1 MKVIKKVHLYKN
13 GKNSFSDAFDK
24 YAQEHNHN
32 KEVVQQIAKHYSI
45 KKAQINDQIDNV
57 VDELSSI
64 LSTKNLTTREIHI
77 KEIGGLQFDDPL
89 IVFTKENK
97 TPIVIYPNDR
107 FRPYFISPVTGD
119 YYIVTSDMME
129 ELDDKAISF
138 YHPLPKNKLTA
149 KGYLK
154 YARKFIK
161 PFDGI
166 SIVLMIALVT
176 AIGMINPYL
185 LKRLTGEVVKSGDMN
200 LFYVIAIEMTAIY
213 ISFLLIKAVQQI
225 VNARISIKSER
236 NIHAALMMRVLSLP
250 GSFFKKYNTGEL
262 NARISSVST
271 LYSLIM
277 DGIVLT
283 GLSSIM
289 SLIYLVQ
296 IRDFAPTLIL
306 PTLGIVSLNI
316 LFIIV
321 ISIVERRLMRKQMLA
336 SSKERGVSYGL
347 INGIQKIRLTGSEKE
362 AYQKWEDAYKVYQ
375 KVKFNPPFII
385 KIAPA
390 ISIII
395 ALAGNVLLYYLVA
408 KNNIDTSS
416 YVAFLASYGSLS
428 GALLLLTSIVGNA
441 TKIRP
446 LQEMIVPIIE
456 EEPENAGNK
465 KNVDHL
471 NGNIKIYHLSFK
483 YEENLPL
490 VLNDI
495 SIDIKEGDYIAIV
508 GETGCGKSTLVR
520 LLLGLE
526 KPTEGTIYYDEN
538 DIKDLNLSSLRK
550 KIGSVTQNGALFH
563 ADILS
568 NIIITA
574 PNLGEKEAW
583 EAAKIASI
591 DKDIEEMPM
600 KMRTIIS
607 EGQGGISGGQ
617 KQRILIAR
625 AVVNKPKI
633 LIFDEATSSL
643 DNMAQSLISEAIDK
657 LNCTRIVI
665 AHRLSTIKK
674 CQRILYIEGGKI
686 LEDGTYQEL
695 IDKNGKFK
703 DLVEKQR
710 INS

>member
-1 MKVIKKVHLYKN
+1 MSVIKKVHRYRN
-13 GKNSFSDAFDK
+13 GKNSFSEAFDQ
-24 YAQEHNHN
+24 YAAEHNHK
-32 KEVVQQIAKHYSI
+32 KEVVEQIAKHYRI
-45 KKAQINDQIDNV
+45 KEPKINDEIHDV
-57 VDELSSI
+57 VEEISTVVSS
-64 LSTKNLTTREIHI
+64 KNLYPREVPLTN
-77 KEIGGLQFDDPL
+77 IGGLQFDDPL
-89 IVFTKENK
+89 IVFTKQNR

-107 FRPYFISPVTGD
+107 YRPYFISPVTGD
-119 YYIVTSDMME
+119 FYIVTSDMME

-138 YHPLPKNKLTA
+138 YHPLPKKKLTL
-149 KGYLK
+149 KGYLE

-161 PFDGI
+161 PFDAI
-166 SIVLMIALVT
+166 AILLMIVLVT
-176 AIGMINPYL
+176 GIGMINPYL
-185 LKRLTGEVVKSGDMN
+185 LKRLTGEVVENANMN
-200 LFYVIAIEMTAIY
+200 LFYVIALQMTGVY
-213 ISFLLIKAVQQI
+213 VSYLLIKAVQQI

-236 NIHAALMMRVLSLP
+236 NLHAALMMRVLSLP

-262 NARISSVST
+262 NARIGSVSA
-271 LYSLIM
+271 LYSLIIE
-277 DGIVLT
+277 GIVLT

-296 IRDFAPTLIL
+296 IRDFTPSLIL
-306 PTLGIVSLNI
+306 PTLGIVILN
-316 LFIIV
+316 LAFIIV
-321 ISIVERRLMRKQMLA
+321 ISILERRLMRKQMLA

-347 INGIQKIRLTGSEKE
+347 INGIQKIRLTGSENE
-362 AYQKWEDAYKVYQ
+362 AFNKWEESYQVFQ
-375 KVKFNPPFII
+375 KVKFNPPFLI

-390 ISIII
+390 ISIVI
-395 ALAGNVLLYYLVA
+395 ALAGNVLLYYLIA
-408 KNNIDTSS
+408 KNNISTSS
-416 YVAFLASYGSLS
+416 YVAFLASYGTLT
-428 GALLLLTSIVGNA
+428 GALFQLTNIVGSA

-446 LQEMIVPIIE
+446 LQEMIAPIIE
-456 EEPENAGNK
+456 EEQENVGK
-465 KNVDHL
+465 KKMVPSL
-471 NGNIKIYHLSFK
+471 TGNIKIEHVTFK

-495 SIDIKEGDYIAIV
+495 SIDIKEGDYLAIV

-526 KPTEGTIYYDEN
+526 EPTEGTIYYDGN
-538 DIKDLNLSSLRK
+538 DMRRLNLSSLRK
-550 KIGSVTQNGALFH
+550 RIGSVTQNGSLFH

-583 EAAKIASI
+583 EAAKIACI

-617 KQRILIAR
+617 KQRIMIAR

-643 DNMAQSLISEAIDK
+643 DNEAQSEISHAIDK

-665 AHRLSTIKK
+665 AHRLSTIKQCK
-674 CQRILYIEGGKI
+674 RILYLEGGKI
-686 LEDGTYQEL
+686 VEDGTYQEL

-703 DLVEKQR
+703 ELVEKQR
-710 INS
+710 IK